1 MIRKLKNI
9 LNNKEN
15 SNLQSSLNAGGY
27 GVHNQPQSH
36 GPVYPS
42 DSSIGKIYQTKS
54 NSGSPVNYIKR
65 SNLNLS
71 VKVNC

>member
-27 GVHNQPQSH
+27 GMQQHQQQPY
-36 GPVYPS
+36 GAMFPS
-42 DSSIGKIYQTKS
+42 DSSVGKIYQTKS

-65 SNLNLS
+65 SNF
-71 VKVNC
+71 